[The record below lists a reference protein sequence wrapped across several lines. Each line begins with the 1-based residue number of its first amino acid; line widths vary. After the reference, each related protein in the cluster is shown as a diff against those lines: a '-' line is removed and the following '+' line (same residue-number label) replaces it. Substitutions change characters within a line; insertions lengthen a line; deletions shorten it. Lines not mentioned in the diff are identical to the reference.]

1 MAGKSTISITFKL
14 DGDGKGFKELSADAD
29 GLKKVISSAVSEAQ
43 ALNSEAI
50 NFAAIASSLD
60 AMQRSFQEL
69 LNGMQDLADA
79 YAVQEVAETK
89 LAVIMQQRM
98 GATQAE
104 IQSIKDLT
112 SAQQELGVIGDEVQ
126 LSGAQQIATFLNEAE
141 SLETLIPAM
150 NNLLAQQKGLSATTQ
165 DAVTVG
171 NLMGKVMQGQTSALT
186 RVGITFSEAE
196 EEVLKYGTESE
207 RAAMLAQVITNNV
220 GEMNAALA
228 QTESGKQQ
236 QLVNTLGDMKETLG
250 GMVNAALPF
259 VTIAAHS
266 LTALTNVTTLAKGV
280 KKASAAIAA
289 FNIKGKAMA
298 VAVRLMGVDA
308 ARTTTVMRVFTAAT
322 HSGAYAVTALKLAIK
337 GLMITTGIGIAIAAL
352 TTVIEKLTA
361 ATETAADKE
370 AQLAEELKEFKKE
383 LRNIGELAAAEA
395 QKEVAAIDKLV
406 AVAKDETKSRADRAA
421 AIRELQDKYPA
432 YFSNIDAERI
442 KINDLTTDYD
452 NLRNAIIQS
461 ARAKAAQQKIEENT
475 GKLIDTELAIADKE
489 KEIEDLES
497 AYTDAVHRRDAG
509 YDSGRTERSGNS
521 FGDYFTQALAGG
533 EKVQPITSGD
543 MQAAMATSDMEKYAE
558 KITATRT
565 ELEHLYD
572 QQTEIN
578 AANQEL
584 ADIIANTPAIELGSN
599 VTPSTPNGAVADAP
613 KWKEDAA
620 TLKEITDNVQIL
632 TQRLQTATV
641 EEAALI
647 NQQIA
652 SWQEKADAI
661 KNAGKVKTDNTP
673 LWKEDAATLQDINN
687 NIAILTQRLQTATVE
702 EAALINQQIA
712 SWNAKAGAITN
723 AGKAATATSAV
734 WKEDA
739 ATLKDINE
747 NIQIL
752 ESQLEA
758 ATLSEAALINQQIEL
773 WNKKADAIRNAGKE
787 AEKTSIT
794 TGEGLRKSWGAVK
807 NIGSSIENITEA
819 LKGNGNAWQAVVSII
834 DGFISIYDGIK
845 TIITVI
851 DLLTA
856 ASAAHAA
863 TKAVEAGAEATEA
876 TTRAAT
882 TAANAVTGTAEIATN
897 KVVAASYK
905 ELAAA
910 KYMAAHAEI
919 PFVGYGIGAGYTA
932 SMIATV
938 TAAGI
943 PALADGGIASGPTL
957 ALVGEYAGASGNPE
971 VIAPLDKLR
980 SMLQPSSGLDLGKVQ
995 FEIKGRTL
1003 VGILAK
1009 ENNVNKR
1016 S

>member
-43 ALNSEAI
+43 QLNSEAI

-126 LSGAQQIATFLNEAE
+126 LSGAQQIATFLTEAD
-141 SLETLIPAM
+141 SLEVLIPAM
-150 NNLLAQQKGLSATTQ
+150 NNLLAQQKGLNATTQ

-196 EEVLKYGTESE
+196 EKVLKYGTESE
-207 RAAMLAQVITNNV
+207 RAAMLSQVITNNV

-250 GMVNAALPF
+250 SMVNAALPF

-266 LTALTNVTTLAKGV
+266 LTALTNITTLAMGV

-298 VAVRLMGVDA
+298 VATRLMGVDA
-308 ARTTTVMRVFTAAT
+308 ARTAVVMRVFTAAT

-370 AQLAEELKEFKKE
+370 AQLAEELKEFKRE
-383 LRNIGELAAAEA
+383 LRDIGAAAAAEA
-395 QKEVAAIDKLV
+395 QKEVTAIDKLV
-406 AVAKDETKSRADRAA
+406 AVAKDETKSRSDRAA
-421 AIRELQDKYPA
+421 AIKELQDKYPA

-442 KINDLTTDYD
+442 KINDLTTGYD

-461 ARAKAAQQKIEENT
+461 ARAKAAQKKIEENT
-475 GKLIDTELAIADKE
+475 ARLIDAELKIADKE
-489 KEIEDLES
+489 KEIADLKK
-497 AYTDAVHRRDAG
+497 AYDNAKQRAER
-509 YDSGRTERSGNS
+509 GRQQDIDERNS
-521 FGDYFTQALAGG
+521 QNWFVQSIMGA
-533 EKVQPITSGD
+533 EKVNPVTVGQEEMRVANED
-543 MQAAMATSDMEKYAE
+543 MQKYNGQL
-558 KITATRT
+558 ITARA
-565 ELEHLYD
+565 ELKHLYN

-578 AANQEL
+578 EANQEL
-584 ADIIANTPAIELGSN
+584 ADIIANTPAMELGSN
-599 VTPSTPNGAVADAP
+599 VTPTTDPGPGVVSP
-613 KWKEDAA
+613 KWTKDAT
-620 TLKEITDNVQIL
+620 TLKAITDNISIL
-632 TQRLQTATV
+632 EDRLQTASI

-652 SWQEKADAI
+652 NWKAKADAI
-661 KNAGKVKTDNTP
+661 RNAGKVATDNTP

-712 SWNAKAGAITN
+712 SWNAKAEAITN
-723 AGKAATATSAV
+723 AGKAAVTTNAV
-734 WKEDA
+734 WTEEAD
-739 ATLKDINE
+739 TLKEIGD

-758 ATLSEAALINQQIEL
+758 ATLSEAAAINQQIEL

-787 AEKTSIT
+787 TEKTSIT

-807 NIGSSIENITEA
+807 NIGNSIENITEA

-834 DGFISIYDGIK
+834 DGFIGIYDGIM
-845 TIITVI
+845 TIINVI

-863 TKAVEAGAEATEA
+863 TKAVEAGAETTAA
-876 TTRAAT
+876 TTRAAAAT
-882 TAANAVTGTAEIATN
+882 TNAVSGAAEITTN
-897 KVVAASYK
+897 KLVAASFK
-905 ELAAA
+905 ELAASE
-910 KYMAAHAEI
+910 YMAAHAAI
-919 PFVGYGIGAGYTA
+919 PFAGFAIGAGFTSA
-932 SMIATV
+932 MLAMT

-980 SMLQPSSGLDLGKVQ
+980 SMLQPSSGLDLSKVQ